1 MDQCKRSNRNWHLQ
15 MVTKRFFAKPN
26 EYKFSNPAWYLLTTD
41 QSDKNEDRLNEQSCN
56 VIKFLKQ
63 TGGVVQEIF
72 GMTYL
77 DLMDLDR
84 PTYMRIKTAV
94 YEICEQRAKE
104 QEERARQESERLAQ
118 EEQARKQRLQT
129 K

>member
-1 MDQCKRSNRNWHLQ
+1 MI
-15 MVTKRFFAKPN
+15 TKKFFAKPN
-26 EYKFSNPAWYLLTTD
+26 EYKMSNPAWYLLVTD
-41 QSDKNEDRLNEQSCN
+41 RSDEIEDRLNEQSCN
-56 VIKFLKQ
+56 VIKFLRQ

-72 GMTYL
+72 GLTYL

-104 QEERARQESERLAQ
+104 QEERAREEAEKLAK
-118 EEQARKQRLQT
+118 EEAKRLQQQQR

>member
-1 MDQCKRSNRNWHLQ
+1 

-26 EYKFSNPAWYLLTTD
+26 EYKFTNPAWYLLTTD
-41 QSDKNEDRLNEQSCN
+41 RTDEVEDRLNEQSCN

-84 PTYMRIKTAV
+84 PTYMRIKSAV
-94 YEICEQRAKE
+94 YEICEQRAAE
-104 QEERARQESERLAQ
+104 QEERAREEAERLNKDLSQ
-118 EEQARKQRLQT
+118 K

>member
-1 MDQCKRSNRNWHLQ
+1 M
-15 MVTKRFFAKPN
+15 
-26 EYKFSNPAWYLLTTD
+26 SNPAWYLLVTD
-41 QSDKNEDRLNEQSCN
+41 RSDEIEDRLNEQSCN
-56 VIKFLKQ
+56 VIKFLRQ

-72 GMTYL
+72 GLTYL

-104 QEERARQESERLAQ
+104 QEERAREEAEKLAK
-118 EEQARKQRLQT
+118 EEAKRLQQQQR